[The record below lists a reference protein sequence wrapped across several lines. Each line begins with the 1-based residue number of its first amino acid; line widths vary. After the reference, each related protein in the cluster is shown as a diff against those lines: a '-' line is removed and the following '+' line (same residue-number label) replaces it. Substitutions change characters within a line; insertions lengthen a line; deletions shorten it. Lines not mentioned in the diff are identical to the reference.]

1 MVPSRV
7 FASAGRRLDDLTHR
21 DKRTIEAIRRQ
32 LAAGNVDFRTA
43 LADTTQ
49 QIELRL
55 LPELE
60 HRAELQAGTES
71 ALEKVQDTLA
81 ACAADLERA
90 MQGVSDLCATVV
102 EQLEAD
108 RLERPV
114 LTEAIEYLSELYS
127 DDTEISIIEDDEPV
141 RSEPVRSEP
150 VPFTYEPY
158 AAWGHR
164 DDNGGGMLTSV
175 KRLRQRAQRA
185 GARGVD
191 PSGQTAAEPD
201 RASLLYVTTRENA
214 EYGEHRAHSDLGQGC
229 ARTSGMPSRSEMLR
243 R

>member
-1 MVPSRV
+1 VPEPMPMPVPVPAALPVPVPARPRTRPPIRAVPSRV
-7 FASAGRRLDDLTHR
+7 FASAGRRLDDLTHG
-21 DKRTIEAIRRQ
+21 DARTIEAIRRQ

-43 LADTTQ
+43 LADTTD

-60 HRAELQAGTES
+60 HRSQLQASTES

-90 MQGVSDLCATVV
+90 MQGVSNLCATVV

-114 LTEAIEYLSELYS
+114 LTEAIAYLTELYS

-141 RSEPVRSEP
+141 RPEPA
-150 VPFTYEPY
+150 PFTYEPY

-185 GARGVD
+185 GREVWI
-191 PSGQTAAEPD
+191 
-201 RASLLYVTTRENA
+201 RAKPR
-214 EYGEHRAHSDLGQGC
+214 
-229 ARTSGMPSRSEMLR
+229 PSRIGHRSST
-243 R
+243 